1 MKKERSYLWGLRAF
15 LPAVFT
21 VKKLATNDVRWEVV
35 FLLQIQKL
43 AKLLARFGPR
53 QRETVSSKRPGI
65 SYRKNRG
72 TLLDKKTG
80 PVIDEEKFN
89 TGTA

>member
-1 MKKERSYLWGLRAF
+1 M
-15 LPAVFT
+15 FT
-21 VKKLATNDVRWEVV
+21 VKKLATNDVRWEVA

-53 QRETVSSKRPGI
+53 QRAIVSSVRPGI
-65 SYRKNRG
+65 SYRNNSG
-72 TLLDKKTG
+72 TLLDKKTD

-89 TGTA
+89 TATA